1 MKKILFGLMAIVAL
15 FANYSCSNDDVDVT
29 RDLTIKVNMGNV
41 LAGFDAET
49 QNDLSSLKTGRSVRA
64 TILLYD
70 ANGVLVKGLY
80 RTESSY
86 KTSSFVLAG
95 IPDGTYTLISAT
107 DVVES
112 GQSTFWQ
119 FKNIKKLTTASISRI
134 KNFDDTNLGIG
145 ILLGV
150 SSQKITINNSNKDFV
165 ANPSPAGSLL
175 RVEYHN
181 IHAWSSVTDVT
192 SLQLVS
198 GKFSSSLNFDING
211 NYTKNYDSNSYYW
224 MSKILLSTHTDDLND
239 DYYYYSYS
247 FHLSG
252 TKIPINFVIYY
263 NYNNAEKYMFISDN
277 NLYVDFGDGEQ
288 WTASVDLKTGDWGCI
303 KTSSGQKMLGSTKPA
318 RPACGN
324 VGDQTVS
331 LSRIGE

>member
-1 MKKILFGLMAIVAL
+1 MKKILFRLMAIVAL

-119 FKNIKKLTTASISRI
+119 FKNNKKLTTASISR
-134 KNFDDTNLGIG
+134 
-145 ILLGV
+145 
-150 SSQKITINNSNKDFV
+150 
-165 ANPSPAGSLL
+165 
-175 RVEYHN
+175 
-181 IHAWSSVTDVT
+181 
-192 SLQLVS
+192 
-198 GKFSSSLNFDING
+198 
-211 NYTKNYDSNSYYW
+211 
-224 MSKILLSTHTDDLND
+224 SK
-239 DYYYYSYS
+239 S
-247 FHLSG
+247 FH
-252 TKIPINFVIYY
+252 Y
-263 NYNNAEKYMFISDN
+263 
-277 NLYVDFGDGEQ
+277 
-288 WTASVDLKTGDWGCI
+288 
-303 KTSSGQKMLGSTKPA
+303 
-318 RPACGN
+318 
-324 VGDQTVS
+324 
-331 LSRIGE
+331 